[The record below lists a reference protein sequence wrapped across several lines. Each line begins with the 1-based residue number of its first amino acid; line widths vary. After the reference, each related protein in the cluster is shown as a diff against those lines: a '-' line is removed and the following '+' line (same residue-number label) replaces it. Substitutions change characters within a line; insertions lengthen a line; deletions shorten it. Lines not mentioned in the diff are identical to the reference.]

1 MPFRSVKD
9 LEVKGHR
16 VFLRADLNVPI
27 KDGVVTDARRIR
39 ETLPTLQHLVDQG
52 ASVVLAS
59 HLGRPKGEGAEPPY
73 SLAPVASWLKHE
85 GLDVRMASGIIGE
98 KVEAEAAALKAGE
111 ILLLENL
118 RYHKGE
124 VRNREEFARALANL
138 ADTYVNDAFGT
149 AHRAH
154 ASVSGMVSFFDPER
168 IAAGCLLVKEL
179 KAMGRIMNHPERPL
193 VAVLGGSKVS
203 EKIGLI
209 RHFLGKAQAILIG
222 GAMSFTFLKA
232 QGIPVGN
239 SLYED
244 DKLELAREILEEA
257 REKGTILRLP
267 IDHVV
272 AEELNPGA
280 ETTIVHGQAVP
291 EGKMGLDIGPDTVAL
306 YALEIQ
312 KARTL
317 LWNGPMGVFEVEAF
331 AQGTLAVAEEMANAA
346 DGGAF
351 VMLGGGDSISAANK
365 AGVAA
370 RISHLSTGGGASLEY
385 LSGLQLPGVAALTV
399 LPFHTLRDVEFK
411 GHRVFLRADLNAPV
425 KDSVVKDPTRIR
437 ETLPTLQYLLEH
449 GASVVLASHL
459 GRPKGVGFEAE
470 FSLAPVATWLKGQGY
485 DVTLAGGV
493 VGERVAK
500 LASAL
505 EPGQVL
511 LLENLRFDKGE
522 TRNRE
527 DFCKAL
533 ASMADTYVDDAF
545 GAAHRAHASVSGMVL
560 HFEPDRIA
568 AGFLLEKELKA
579 MRRVMVNPVKPLV
592 AVLGGA
598 KVTEKI
604 ELISHFL
611 GKADTILIGGAMSY
625 TFLKAQGI
633 AVGNSLYEDDK
644 LELALKL
651 MEDAKAKGTR
661 LLLPVDH
668 VVASEISPSA
678 ECVVTNDQT
687 IPDGRMGL
695 DIGPETVAAY
705 VQEIRAAQTVLWNGP
720 MGVFELEP
728 FAAGTLALA
737 EEMAEAADRGAF
749 VLLGGGDSISA
760 ANKAGVAPRMS
771 HMSTGGGASLEYL
784 SGLELPG
791 VAALHTQY

>member
-1 MPFRSVKD
+1 MPFRSIKD
-9 LEVKGHR
+9 LDVKSHR

-27 KDGVVTDARRIR
+27 RNGVVKDAMRIR
-39 ETLPTLQHLVDQG
+39 ETLPTLNYLLEHG

-59 HLGRPKGEGAEPPY
+59 HLGRPKGEGTEPPY
-73 SLAPVASWLKHE
+73 SLAPVATWLKAE
-85 GLDVRMASGIIGE
+85 GYDIRMASGVIGE
-98 KVEAEAAALKAGE
+98 KVEAEAAALQPGQV
-111 ILLLENL
+111 LLLENL

-124 VRNREEFARALANL
+124 VRNRGDFALALAKL

-154 ASVSGMVSFFDPER
+154 ASVSGMVSFFDSDR
-168 IAAGCLLVKEL
+168 IAAGFLLMKEL
-179 KAMGRIMNHPERPL
+179 QAMGRVINPDRPL
-193 VAVLGGSKVS
+193 VAVLGGTKVS
-203 EKIGLI
+203 EKIELI
-209 RHFLGKAQAILIG
+209 RHFLGKAQSILIG

-239 SLYED
+239 SDYED
-244 DKLELAREILEEA
+244 DKLDLARELIEEA

-272 AEELNPGA
+272 AEEISLAA
-280 ETTIVHGQAVP
+280 ETSVVHGQAVP
-291 EGKMGLDIGPDTVAL
+291 EGMMALDIGPDTVAL
-306 YALEIQ
+306 YAMEIQ

-317 LWNGPMGVFEVEAF
+317 LWNGPMGVFEVEPF

-346 DGGAF
+346 DKGAF
-351 VMLGGGDSISAANK
+351 VLLGGGDSITAAEQ
-365 AGVAA
+365 AGVSA

-385 LSGLQLPGVAALTV
+385 LSGLHLPGVTALTV
-399 LPFHTLRDVEFK
+399 LPFRTLRDLDLK

-437 ETLPTLQYLLEH
+437 ETLPTLKYLLDH

-459 GRPKGVGFEAE
+459 GRPQGIGFEAE
-470 FSLAPVATWLKGQGY
+470 FSLAPVATWLKGQGF

-493 VGERVAK
+493 VGDRVLK
-500 LASAL
+500 LANAL

-522 TRNRE
+522 TRNRG

-533 ASMADTYVDDAF
+533 ARMADTYVDDAF
-545 GAAHRAHASVSGMVL
+545 GAAHRAHASVSGMVPS
-560 HFEPDRIA
+560 FKPERIA

-625 TFLKAQGI
+625 TFLMAQGI
-633 AVGNSLYEDDK
+633 QVGNSLYEDDK
-644 LELALKL
+644 LDLALKL
-651 MEDAKAKGTR
+651 LQDAKAKGTR

-668 VVASEISPSA
+668 VIASEISPSA
-678 ECVVTNDQT
+678 ECAVTDGQQ
-687 IPDGRMGL
+687 IPEGRMGL
-695 DIGPETVAAY
+695 DIGPETVARY
-705 VQEIRAAQTVLWNGP
+705 TEEIANAHTLLWNGP

-728 FAAGTLALA
+728 FAAGTMALA
-737 EEMAEAADRGAF
+737 EEMARASDRGAF
-749 VLLGGGDSISA
+749 VLLGGGDSIAA
-760 ANKAGVAPRMS
+760 ANKAGVAARMS
-771 HMSTGGGASLEYL
+771 HLSTGGGASLEYL